1 MSYSKKELFELYKSE
16 VEKACEEIKFEHTYD
31 GKLTQRLKEINS
43 KYDKLGKEL
52 FGKEKGVTNAE

>member
-1 MSYSKKELFELYKSE
+1 MNYSKEELFELYKSE

-31 GKLTQRLKEINS
+31 GKLTQRLKEINL

-52 FGKEKGVTNAE
+52 FGKG